1 MSPQFFTVMIL
12 LLLPL
17 LLIFNVYKKF
27 VVFQGMC
34 GENTASMKG
43 ISREQQDEYAIS
55 SYTRSANAWKVK
67 HSYFITYTDS
77 NDFFH

>member
-1 MSPQFFTVMIL
+1 MVMIL
-12 LLLPL
+12 LLLSL
-17 LLIFNVYKKF
+17 LPIFNVYKIF
-27 VVFQGMC
+27 FVFQGMC

-55 SYTRSANAWKVK
+55 SYTRSSNAWKVK
-67 HSYFITYTDS
+67 HIYLITYTDF